1 MYLLLMSSLI
11 SFIAAFGIIDYV
23 RTMQRFE
30 GKSFIGEYCLA
41 IILILNGIIGLVKV
55 FIC

>member
-11 SFIAAFGIIDYV
+11 SFVAAFGIIDYA
-23 RTMQRFE
+23 RTTPRFE
-30 GKSFIGEYCLA
+30 DESFIGEYCLA

>member
-11 SFIAAFGIIDYV
+11 SFVAAFGIIDYA
-23 RTMQRFE
+23 RTTPRFE
-30 GKSFIGEYCLA
+30 GESFIGEYCLA